1 MSIIERCRMF
11 SIGLYC
17 AMTILTLS
25 AGMQPAT
32 ARALIGAAAPAFTL
46 TDSNGRNLSLADF
59 KGKTVVLEWTNHECP
74 YVGKHYRG
82 NNTQALQ
89 KKWTG
94 QGVVWLSVISSA
106 PGQPGYVSPQQAN
119 KLTADRGAAPTAV
132 LFDPTGEV
140 GHAYGARTTPHMYV
154 IDGEGAL
161 VYHGGIDDKPTAR
174 LEDLKSARNF
184 VDQTLSEISQGKP
197 VSVTS
202 ARAYGCSIKY
212 GSFRGGILPKSAH
225 RVGQR
230 SCSDIRLS
238 ADAANPLSR
247 SRN

>member
-1 MSIIERCRMF
+1 MSIIERRRMF

-25 AGMQPAT
+25 VGMQPAT

-46 TDSNGRNLSLADF
+46 SNGRNLSLADF
-59 KGKTVVLEWTNHECP
+59 KGKTVVLECP

-82 NNTQALQ
+82 NSMQALQ

-161 VYHGGIDDKPTAR
+161 VYHGGIDAKPTAQ
-174 LEDLKSARNF
+174 LQDLKGARNF
-184 VDQTLSEISQGKP
+184 VDQTISEISQGKP
-197 VSVTS
+197 VSVTAS
-202 ARAYGCSIKY
+202 RDYGCSIKY
-212 GSFRGGILPKSAH
+212 GS
-225 RVGQR
+225 
-230 SCSDIRLS
+230 
-238 ADAANPLSR
+238 
-247 SRN
+247 

>member
-1 MSIIERCRMF
+1 MSIIERRRVL

-59 KGKTVVLEWTNHECP
+59 KGKTVVLEWTKRECP

-82 NNTQALQ
+82 NNMQALQ

-106 PGQPGYVSPQQAN
+106 PGQPGR
-119 KLTADRGAAPTAV
+119 LDFFAP
-132 LFDPTGEV
+132 
-140 GHAYGARTTPHMYV
+140 
-154 IDGEGAL
+154 
-161 VYHGGIDDKPTAR
+161 
-174 LEDLKSARNF
+174 
-184 VDQTLSEISQGKP
+184 IS
-197 VSVTS
+197 VRV
-202 ARAYGCSIKY
+202 
-212 GSFRGGILPKSAH
+212 PK
-225 RVGQR
+225 
-230 SCSDIRLS
+230 
-238 ADAANPLSR
+238 
-247 SRN
+247 